1 MGGGARWCPLS
12 GGDEPERLSA
22 KGGGGK
28 GRGTLETLITYILYF
43 VLRYVDTVLS
53 TENSSRRMHWTA
65 SDVRSG

>member
-28 GRGTLETLITYILYF
+28 GRGEGEGHFGDTHYIHTL
-43 VLRYVDTVLS
+43 LRLEV
-53 TENSSRRMHWTA
+53 RRYSALH
-65 SDVRSG
+65 RK